1 MPVFN
6 INRMALTIQEVKT
19 KKQQKEFVELPFR
32 IYKDN
37 PFWVPP
43 IKSDEL
49 KFLDRN
55 HNPAM
60 AFCDSKFW
68 LAYRDGKVVG
78 RLCGIINHK
87 YNEKVGKKL
96 GRFSRLE
103 VFEDREAFTALM
115 DTAVAWLKK
124 EGMEQVHG
132 PLGYTNLDTQGL
144 LIEGFD
150 YLMSV
155 ASVFHMPYYQE
166 YITGYG
172 FEKEIDWLEFRLSFT
187 KDTIAKAMRGV
198 EIIKKRYGIEVKKFK
213 KTKEIQPY
221 VSELFAVLNEAY
233 DRLPFVVPFN
243 QEMIDM
249 YAKKYFKVIN
259 PKYVF
264 LAQKDGETVGFWIAV
279 PSMSKALQKANGTLF
294 PFGFYH
300 IMNAMKK
307 PEVLDFFL
315 AGVKPEYESKGAAV
329 ILYSEVQNQML
340 QDGIEIMETTGNFE
354 NNHNVIANWKNFDH
368 VQHKR
373 RRCYIKDL

>member
-1 MPVFN
+1 MP
-6 INRMALTIQEVKT
+6 INIQEVKT
-19 KKQQKEFVELPFR
+19 LKQQKEFVELPFR

-37 PFWVPP
+37 PYWVPP
-43 IKSDEL
+43 IKADEM
-49 KFLDRN
+49 KFMNGDQ
-55 HNPAM
+55 NPAM

-78 RLCGIINHK
+78 RIVGIINHK
-87 YNEKVGKKL
+87 YNEKIGKKM
-96 GRFSRLE
+96 GRFSRME
-103 VFEDREAFTALM
+103 VFEDREAFLGLM
-115 DTAVAWLKK
+115 DTAVDWLKK

-166 YITGYG
+166 FITDYG

-187 KDTIAKAMRGV
+187 KDTIAKAMRGS
-198 EIIKKRYGIEVKKFK
+198 EIIKKRYGIEVKTFK
-213 KTKEIQPY
+213 KTKEIFPY
-221 VSELFAVLNEAY
+221 VKELFEVLNEAY

-279 PSMSKALQKANGTLF
+279 PSMSKALQKANGRLF

-300 IMNAMKK
+300 IMKAMKK
-307 PEVLDFFL
+307 PDVLDFFL
-315 AGVKPEYESKGAAV
+315 AGVKPEYETKGAAV
-329 ILYSEVQNQML
+329 ILYAEVQNQML
-340 QDGIEIMETTGNFE
+340 KDDIQIMETTGNFE
-354 NNHNVIANWKNFDH
+354 NNHNVISNWKNFDH
-368 VQHKR
+368 IQHKR
-373 RRCYIKDL
+373 RRCFIKDI